1 MNLALDFD
9 DTITLDRYFW
19 GQFINLAKSS
29 GHTVTI
35 VTSRHSVP
43 IRDNEDIMMYAKG
56 WGVEVIYTSGE
67 PKAEYYKAD
76 VWIDDYPASIPPYSQ
91 LHMESI

>member
-1 MNLALDFD
+1 MNIALDFD

-19 GQFINLAKSS
+19 GQFINLAKSC
-29 GHTVTI
+29 GHEIVI
-35 VTSRHSVP
+35 VTSRHPLPTVEN
-43 IRDNEDIMMYAKG
+43 RDITMYAVG
-56 WGVEVIYTSGE
+56 WEVEIIYTSGE
-67 PKAEYYKAD
+67 PKAQYYKAD